1 MMTMMVD
8 NYEDAM
14 EDDDEIAILKD
25 IVGLC
30 GQNDDDD
37 DDNNDDMV
45 EEEEPRSMLLVVA
58 VRIGRSRT
66 RAVGLVVAAQHSR
79 YVSR

>member
-1 MMTMMVD
+1 MMTMMVG

-45 EEEEPRSMLLVVA
+45 EEEPSSMLLVVA
-58 VRIGRSRT
+58 IRIGRSRT

-79 YVSR
+79 FFSR